1 MADPFISQISMV
13 GFDFPPKGWA
23 KCDGSSL
30 TVSGHQAL
38 YSIIGVA
45 FGGDGIYN
53 FNLPDVRGRSPVHIG
68 HGYSRG
74 HSGGAELVNIQGEQT
89 PPHKHTATASS
100 NAGSSRTVTIGPL
113 LGEATANVYATPP
126 SSGQLISMND
136 DTLVAVGHGQGH
148 ENRQPYTVLN
158 FIIALTG
165 TFPPRT

>member
-30 TVSGHQAL
+30 SVGSHQAL
-38 YSIIGVA
+38 YGIIGIA
-45 FGGDGIYN
+45 FGGDGIYK

-74 HSGGAELVNIQGEQT
+74 HHGGNELVNIQSEQT
-89 PPHKHTATASS
+89 PPHRHTAVAST
-100 NAGSSRTVTIGPL
+100 NAGSSRTVAIGAL

-126 SSGQLISMND
+126 SSSQLISIND
-136 DTLVAVGHGQGH
+136 DSLVGVGGNQGH

-165 TFPPRT
+165 TVPPRP